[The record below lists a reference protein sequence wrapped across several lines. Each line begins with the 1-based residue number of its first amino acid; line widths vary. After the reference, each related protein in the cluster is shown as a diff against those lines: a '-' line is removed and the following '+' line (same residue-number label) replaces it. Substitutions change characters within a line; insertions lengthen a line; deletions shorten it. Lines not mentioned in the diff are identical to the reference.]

1 MLVAQNVTHRGKKV
15 AWKMKSSLKVTKQ
28 SVLRITRIWALSPTH
43 FPFLFSFFFT
53 ARAEAYKED
62 GNYEYNRKQFKEAIV
77 AYTEGIKIK
86 CDNPSLNA
94 ILYTNRATA
103 QLCLGKSV

>member
-1 MLVAQNVTHRGKKV
+1 MLFF
-15 AWKMKSSLKVTKQ
+15 SS
-28 SVLRITRIWALSPTH
+28 
-43 FPFLFSFFFT
+43 

-62 GNYEYNRKQFKEAIV
+62 GNYEYKRKNFKEAIT

-86 CDNPSLNA
+86 CDDAGLNA

-103 QLCLGKSV
+103 QFCLGISQMNQIIIYFQGCSQDVSKGGSHCVKVRAVTRFS